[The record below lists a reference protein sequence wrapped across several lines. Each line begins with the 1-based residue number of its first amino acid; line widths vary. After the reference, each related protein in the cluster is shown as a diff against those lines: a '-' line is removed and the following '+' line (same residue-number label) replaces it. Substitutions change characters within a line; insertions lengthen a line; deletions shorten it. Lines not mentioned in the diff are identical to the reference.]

1 MDDFDFLDDE
11 ILDDDIEDLDC
22 VLDDDFIDKH
32 FHRVPISVIE
42 NFPFIEDDVD
52 ALTDYELFTKG
63 FGYLDEKK
71 ADKSEIPIV
80 PTKVSELENDSG
92 YITKDVNDLTN
103 YTKTSDLATV
113 ALTGDYDDLLDKPTI
128 PTVPT
133 DISAFNNDAG
143 YITKDVNDLTNYTLT
158 SSLSTV
164 ATSGD
169 YDDLLNKPTIPT
181 VPTNVSAFNNDSG
194 YITNTVDDLTNYT
207 TSNSLTTLLSG
218 KENVIESGSNTNG
231 YYMKFD
237 NGYMIQWNKTT
248 VQDQAI
254 NTQYGSTVLYYGQR
268 TITFPVSF
276 YDANPSVS
284 CSMFKW
290 GTGGSWGAVNN
301 VSATTATL
309 MGYDLISR
317 SSGTNCLISWIAIG
331 KWK

>member
-1 MDDFDFLDDE
+1 MDEFDFLDE

-22 VLDDDFIDKH
+22 VLDEDFIDKH
-32 FHRVPISVIE
+32 FHRVPIRVIE

-52 ALTDYELFTKG
+52 AITDYELFTKG

-71 ADKSEIPIV
+71 ADKTEIPTV

-133 DISAFNNDAG
+133 DISAFNNDSG

-158 SSLSTV
+158 SSLSAV

-169 YDDLLNKPTIPT
+169 YDDLLDKPTIPT
-181 VPTNVSAFNNDSG
+181 VPTNVSAFNNDAG
-194 YITNTVDDLTNYT
+194 YITKSVDDLTNYT
-207 TSNSLTTLLSG
+207 TSTALTTLLSG
-218 KENVIESGSNTNG
+218 KENITTSGSNANG
-231 YYMKFD
+231 SYLKFD
-237 NGYMIQWNKTT
+237 NGVMIQWGSQELTVNMTNDYGAFYYSFGSSQDFPVDFLDTNYSLNVSLETAGVGGCSHYNKTKSKFYVKCYNGT
-248 VQDQAI
+248 
-254 NTQYGSTVLYYGQR
+254 
-268 TITFPVSF
+268 SF
-276 YDANPSVS
+276 SN
-284 CSMFKW
+284 
-290 GTGGSWGAVNN
+290 
-301 VSATTATL
+301 ATPTL
-309 MGYDLISR
+309 H
-317 SSGTNCLISWIAIG
+317 WIAIG